1 MKDAFF
7 ASVEQFSDVVVPS
20 SPEDRAAIRAVLSDV
35 SDKMTIIDSS
45 RESNNEAIKELAEKY
60 DLPVKFIRIMANAYH
75 KQTFEKQKQE
85 AEDFELLYE
94 NIVGS

>member
-60 DLPVKFIRIMANAYH
+60 DLPVKFIRKMANAYH